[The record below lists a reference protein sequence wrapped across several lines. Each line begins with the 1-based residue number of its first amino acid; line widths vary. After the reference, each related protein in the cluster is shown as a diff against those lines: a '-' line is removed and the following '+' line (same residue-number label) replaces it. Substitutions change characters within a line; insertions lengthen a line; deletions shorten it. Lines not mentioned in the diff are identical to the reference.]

1 MSSHPAMELCS
12 ACNRFVQD
20 NYRECK
26 HHGTLRE
33 LKNCAETKTTPSCA
47 LCCLLW
53 TGVQAQYSVSVSMS
67 NVGSILASDY
77 TLDLGYTRQGHLR
90 WMNAKGTVMSDGTR
104 PILGTLDIISEQESS
119 FSQSTIWT
127 GQWDA
132 WTPQTILTV
141 KGWLT
146 ECHDKHPWC
155 GRPRPQKAP
164 TRLVDI
170 GDASSYRLIETK
182 GGQKE
187 LYVALSY
194 VWGVKKKKG
203 ESIHQL
209 KLVKKTRSD
218 LMKGIKPS
226 QMTASHREGS
236 MVARDLGYR
245 YIWIDAL
252 CIMQDD
258 IADWKNAAVE
268 VPDIYNNAVLT
279 ITAGRSHDSRDGF
292 LTERRPVKLPH
303 RTEGSSQSLTS
314 TFEVSLARNR
324 AIGPADE
331 RAWCFQ
337 EALLSRRSLIFGMG
351 QLIFK
356 CRKHKAFQ
364 DGSHDKFMFDE
375 AAFHHDWVLPFPPE
389 APRTEN
395 DKSPPTQSHI
405 VHGWYRVAQK
415 YAMRDMYDPFDCY
428 AALAGIAR
436 RCESALAKASKDG
449 AAPRYLC
456 GLWETDTFAHALM
469 WRRCLDARLARDCR
483 ILEEPGPEQDPIS
496 RAPSWSWM
504 ALVGR
509 ITFHGAPVTTS
520 GPPAAG
526 FIRVPCCAPA
536 NGRGSWTRENW
547 GIRTQL
553 EAREIQTSLPVKI
566 EVKGRPRRVRATTG
580 RVCGYMMF
588 LRYGEMLGNHSTID
602 PAEWE
607 NLREHGVVLQDLRD
621 QDEEKGIALAL
632 FDRKQVDYM
641 ELWALPFFTCSMGTR
656 NVPSEGLL
664 LCKNIS
670 GTFSRVGVFW
680 VKKCEAFIDLQE
692 QVLCIE

>member
-1 MSSHPAMELCS
+1 M
-12 ACNRFVQD
+12 
-20 NYRECK
+20 
-26 HHGTLRE
+26 
-33 LKNCAETKTTPSCA
+33 
-47 LCCLLW
+47 
-53 TGVQAQYSVSVSMS
+53 
-67 NVGSILASDY
+67 
-77 TLDLGYTRQGHLR
+77 
-90 WMNAKGTVMSDGTR
+90 
-104 PILGTLDIISEQESS
+104 
-119 FSQSTIWT
+119 
-127 GQWDA
+127 
-132 WTPQTILTV
+132 
-141 KGWLT
+141 
-146 ECHDKHPWC
+146 
-155 GRPRPQKAP
+155 
-164 TRLVDI
+164 
-170 GDASSYRLIETK
+170 
-182 GGQKE
+182 
-187 LYVALSY
+187 ALSY

-218 LMKGIKPS
+218 LIKGIKPS

-292 LTERRPVKLPH
+292 LTERRPVKLPR
-303 RTEGSSQSLTS
+303 RTEGSSRNLTS

-389 APRTEN
+389 APLTEN
-395 DKSPPTQSHI
+395 DKSPPAQSHI

-483 ILEEPGPEQDPIS
+483 VLEEPGPEQDPIS

-520 GPPAAG
+520 GPPSAG
-526 FIRVPCCAPA
+526 FIRVPCCVPA

-553 EAREIQTSLPVKI
+553 EAREIQTSLPLRI

-588 LRYGEMLGNHSTID
+588 LRYGEMLANHSTID
-602 PAEWE
+602 PAESE
-607 NLREHGVVLQDLRD
+607 NLREHGLVLQDLRD
-621 QDEEKGIALAL
+621 QDDEKGIALAL
-632 FDRKQVDYM
+632 FDRKQVDYT

-664 LCKNIS
+664 LCKNIT